1 MESFHTYLKLLIPI
15 FRRGENPDYNNYHPI
30 SLISNLSKL
39 MEKIVH
45 LKDFTAFLW
54 KTLSFLS
61 DNIWFSEP
69 TIH

>member
-45 LKDFTAFLW
+45 LKDFGAIASRL
-54 KTLSFLS
+54 
-61 DNIWFSEP
+61 NIHCEKKHGSNYKE
-69 TIH
+69 

>member
-1 MESFHTYLKLLIPI
+1 MESFHIIYTYLKLIPI
-15 FRRGENPDYNNYHPI
+15 FRRGEKQDYNNPI
-30 SLISNLSKL
+30 SLISSLSKL

-45 LKDFTAFLW
+45 LKDFTAFLR